1 MYPGRAARGG
11 GLAGVDFD
19 AAADRWIR
27 DYLPALLIGATGAFC
42 YLALLA
48 RAHLRARLLVDL
60 YREAGRLRLRQEEI
74 KKREGDSPHLQRYQR
89 LEQGLLEILEREGL
103 APPAPVPAPAAAPQT
118 PARPPVPRTR

>member
-1 MYPGRAARGG
+1 
-11 GLAGVDFD
+11 VDFD